1 MRQYVIY
8 SSLAHSLLILIF
20 LLKFAQTASV
30 KNRTYYI
37 DFISNQAQID
47 TPQNE
52 TSPKISSQPSA
63 AEEKKQQKNKTAAGQ
78 EKDYFDRDDFNTS
91 DLRPS
96 MASQE
101 SKLLKDVNLTQQ
113 SSETPG
119 SSSAINTDSDFPY
132 PWYITQVREALWDS
146 WQRIMPVNSSL
157 KCVIKFRILSS
168 GSISSAE
175 IEQSSGNRMF
185 DQTALTAVESAGKMP
200 HLPEG
205 FFEDYLTVHVEFKNK
220 GG

>member
-8 SSLAHSLLILIF
+8 SSLAHSFLILIF
-20 LLKFAQTASV
+20 LLKFAETTAV
-30 KNRTYYI
+30 KNKTYYI
-37 DFISNQAQID
+37 DFIGATPQID

-52 TSPKISSQPSA
+52 TSPKISSQPSQ
-63 AEEKKQQKNKTAAGQ
+63 AEEKKQQQNKMLARQ
-78 EKDYFDRDDFNTS
+78 EKDYFDKDDFNTS

-101 SKLLKDVNLTQQ
+101 SKLLKEAASTKQG
-113 SSETPG
+113 SEIPA
-119 SSSAINTDSDFPY
+119 SSSPINTDSDFPY

-157 KCVIKFRILSS
+157 KCVIKFRILPN
-168 GSISSAE
+168 GTVSSAE
-175 IEQSSGNRMF
+175 IEKTSGNRMF